1 MWVYLT
7 APIGAFVVILGEIVT
22 WIDFD
27 EKEQMKEKIL
37 KYYKEWGYIPTI
49 EYLRELSLNGKIV
62 LTERSKLQSMI
73 TELEVKPKRNK
84 RR

>member
-1 MWVYLT
+1 
-7 APIGAFVVILGEIVT
+7 
-22 WIDFD
+22 
-27 EKEQMKEKIL
+27 MKEKIL

-84 RR
+84 RK